1 MKKTKEKR
9 KKKTIML
16 KIISQGAATN
26 KLRRGKTQDSFGF
39 SFASDR
45 LREGHE
51 FFVDQ

>member
-1 MKKTKEKR
+1 
-9 KKKTIML
+9 ML

-39 SFASDR
+39 SFASDW

-51 FFVDQ
+51 FFVDQWKKLF